1 MKARR
6 GDIDEH
12 EHEVDC
18 FPERQTLGGN
28 AILLLGM
35 IRILPRG
42 ECDRNEGD
50 LGAIDFNLCGSHR
63 TPSIRFFFRF
73 RFRFLSL
80 SPLPGDSDSLLL
92 AEVVTPDW
100 PAYAMSRCPAPP
112 YDFPPAKQGWN
123 GIDGR
128 ASAITSRA

>member
-50 LGAIDFNLCGSHR
+50 LGAIDFNLCG
-63 TPSIRFFFRF
+63 
-73 RFRFLSL
+73 L
-80 SPLPGDSDSLLL
+80 
-92 AEVVTPDW
+92 
-100 PAYAMSRCPAPP
+100 
-112 YDFPPAKQGWN
+112 KK
-123 GIDGR
+123 
-128 ASAITSRA
+128 